1 MITFTPANF
10 QTPYCFPIAI
20 MDDQIVENREDFSLI
35 LSASDEYVNF
45 KIVEHMVEII
55 DDDCKL
61 IPYKYVCIVDDDFYR
76 CDSWLQPVHLHSI

>member
-1 MITFTPANF
+1 MVTFTPDNF
-10 QTPYCFPIAI
+10 QTPYCFPISI

-35 LSASDEYVNF
+35 LSASDKYVNF

-61 IPYKYVCIVDDDFYR
+61 IP
-76 CDSWLQPVHLHSI
+76 

>member
-10 QTPYCFPIAI
+10 LTPYCFPIAI
-20 MDDQIVENREDFSLI
+20 MDDQIVENRENFSLI

-45 KIVEHMVEII
+45 KIAEHIVEII

-61 IPYKYVCIVDDDFYR
+61 IPYVHIMDDYFCR